1 MKWGHAVI
9 VRLRRGGARARS
21 TKSRKTMQMIEF
33 WIVRKGEDPW
43 KVAPEVSDGISAH
56 PDNGKCLFC
65 GDGHEIGAV
74 IAFCWREPNAE
85 ICTAGICVVC
95 ARNDDEKLAEMTQQE
110 VFSERVER
118 LLYIIKRCDE
128 LEAMGF
134 IETVG
139 IDPVAGSNIRTMTA
153 KGRNVLTFG
162 SRR

>member
-1 MKWGHAVI
+1 
-9 VRLRRGGARARS
+9 
-21 TKSRKTMQMIEF
+21 MQMIEF

-74 IAFCWREPNAE
+74 IAWREPNAE
-85 ICTAGICVVC
+85 ICTAGICVDC
-95 ARNDDEKLAEMTQQE
+95 ARNDD

-128 LEAMGF
+128 LGAMGF

-139 IDPVAGSNIRTMTA
+139 IDPVTGSNIRTITA
-153 KGRNVLTFG
+153 EGRNVLTFG